1 MLQNKQKILY
11 LKSNCV
17 NKFYTSVASVGN
29 NILYRGVEDGRR
41 VKFKIDYSP
50 TLFLPSKKES
60 PWKTLKGEN
69 LEPIKLGGIRDARDF
84 IKRYDEVENFK
95 IYGMNRF
102 EYAFIT
108 EQHGGMVDWE
118 MDQISIGVV
127 DIEVGSENGFP
138 DPYIASQPIT
148 AICIKYFDG
157 TCVVFGCGD
166 YEVKGTE
173 TYIKCLDEY
182 WLCKNFLNYWQSN
195 CPDII
200 TGWNIKFFDMPYIV
214 NRFRKILSEEETKK
228 LSPWNIIT
236 ERKANVNNRE
246 LIAYDFLG
254 VCALDYIELYK
265 WYAPGGKSQESYR
278 LDNIAQVEL
287 GEGKIAYD
295 EYDSLHALY
304 RQNYQKFIEYNI
316 KDVDLI
322 LKLDDKLKLLELAI
336 TLAYDTKTN
345 YDDVFAQTRMWDS
358 LTYSYLLN
366 KKIVVPPRVVKD
378 KTSAFEG
385 AYVKEPQVG
394 LHNWIASFDLN
405 SLYPHLMVQY
415 NISPETLIE
424 PSNYTDEMRNIIM
437 DGVSVDK
444 MLSKQ
449 VDTSNLF
456 GVTLTPN
463 GQFFRT
469 DKQGFLPKM
478 MEEMYVDRSKFK
490 KLMLKAKQDYENELE
505 QSKKYEI
512 EKRIARYN
520 NLQLAKKVSLNSA
533 YGALGSQY
541 FRFYDLRMA
550 LGVTTAGQLSIRWI
564 ENKLNEYMNGLLKTT
579 GIDYVIASDTDSI
592 YLKLGPL
599 VDKITQKDT
608 KVEKVI
614 SIMDKICEDKLQ
626 PFIDSSYKELAEY
639 VHAYKQKME
648 MKREGLS
655 DKGIWTAKKR
665 YILNIYNNEGIQ
677 YNEPQIKV
685 MGLEMIKSSTP
696 SAVREKMRQSIGIM
710 MNGSEE
716 DIHKFI
722 EDFKSEFRTL
732 AVEDISFPRGL
743 NGLKTY
749 ADSVM
754 MYKKGTPIH
763 VKGAIIYNHFL
774 KQKGLDKK
782 YPFIQEGEKLKFT
795 YLKQPNPF
803 KDSVISFPQRLP
815 KEFDMQ
821 MYIDYDTQFEKAF
834 IEPIKVILD
843 CMGWSTEKKNS
854 LESFF

>member
-1 MLQNKQKILY
+1 MRL
-11 LKSNCV
+11 NCV
-17 NKFYTSVASVGN
+17 SKFYTSVASVGN

-166 YEVKGTE
+166 YEIKGTE
-173 TYIKCLDEY
+173 KYIKCEDEY
-182 WLCKNFLNYWQSN
+182 RLCKNFLNYWQSN

-200 TGWNIKFFDMPYIV
+200 TGWNIKFFDVPYIV
-214 NRFRKILSEEETKK
+214 NRFRKILNEEETRK

-345 YDDVFAQTRMWDS
+345 YDDVFAQTRMWDA
-358 LTYSYLLN
+358 LIYNYLLEKN
-366 KKIVVPPRVVKD
+366 IVIPPKEE
-378 KTSAFEG
+378 KHKSSAFEG
-385 AYVKEPQVG
+385 AYVKVPQVG
-394 LHNWIASFDLN
+394 LHNYVASFDLN
-405 SLYPHLMVQY
+405 SLYPHLMMQY

-449 VDTSNLF
+449 VDTSKLS

-478 MEEMYVDRSKFK
+478 MEEMYIDRSKFK
-490 KLMLKAKQDYENELE
+490 KLMLKAKQDYENETDE
-505 QSKKYEI
+505 SKKYDI

-541 FRFYDLRMA
+541 FRFYDLRQA
-550 LGVTTAGQLSIRWI
+550 LAVTLAGQLSIRWI

-626 PFIDSSYKELAEY
+626 PFIDTSYQELAEY

-665 YILNIYNNEGIQ
+665 YILNIYNNEGVQ

-843 CMGWSTEKKNS
+843 CMGWSIEKNNS